1 MVTIAAIIFTIL
13 ISIVIVFQIGLVIGM
28 PWGEYAMGGRFT
40 GTYPWKMRLGS
51 MIQIVILFFFAFI
64 VLLRAGIIRSRYDGF
79 SITAIWLVVGFL
91 VLSVVL
97 NFITPSKKERAI
109 WGPISILLLVTSLI
123 VAFQ

>member
-28 PWGEYAMGGRFT
+28 PWGEYAMGGRFP

-51 MIQIVILFFFAFI
+51 MIQIIILFFFAFI
-64 VLLRAGIIRSRYDGF
+64 FLLRAGIIRSRYDEF
-79 SITAIWLVVGFL
+79 SMTAIWFVVGFL

-97 NFITPSKKERAI
+97 NLITPSKKERAI
-109 WGPISILLLVTSLI
+109 WAPTSILLLVTTLI
-123 VAFQ
+123 VALQ